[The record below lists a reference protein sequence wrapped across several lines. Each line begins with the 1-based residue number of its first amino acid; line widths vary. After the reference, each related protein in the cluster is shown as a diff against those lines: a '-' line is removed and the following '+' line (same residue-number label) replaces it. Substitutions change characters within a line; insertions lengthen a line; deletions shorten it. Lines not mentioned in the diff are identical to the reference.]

1 MNEQNAAVLSTCTAS
16 NLMVMEEVMPR
27 SGLSM
32 RKSRDFVLEQ
42 YKGTLQKTAES
53 QTLGGKMPFSV
64 AGLYFCKGLSTCL
77 APRAVSSRA
86 DVSVIFLVHK
96 LQGVWFCRLALGM

>member
-16 NLMVMEEVMPR
+16 NLMVMEVMPR

-32 RKSRDFVLEQ
+32 RKSRNFVLEQ
-42 YKGTLQKTAES
+42 YKGTLQKTAEK

-64 AGLYFCKGLSTCL
+64 AGPYSAK
-77 APRAVSSRA
+77 V
-86 DVSVIFLVHK
+86 
-96 LQGVWFCRLALGM
+96 